1 MMTRRAAVATARA
14 VEQVLFKR
22 CTSTLRMAFFFV
34 VLLQFVHFSTSAL
47 PAIEAFV
54 PSSSAVANYRYSRF
68 QRDGTPTQL
77 AFNQWGGFGDFLNT
91 NRTQAASTFRDDYFD
106 EAGDE
111 DDDESVA
118 AGTQRLITLP
128 VKAIKPGGLRLFL
141 MFYLM
146 GMQNTPDR
154 MSWKA
159 DQPTMKIAGTKD
171 DVYVVDMHFHDHTGV
186 LSVELKQDKVIV
198 ERVGSSPSTQYL
210 IQEAVLLN
218 GILDELERCANDETI
233 QVSNRLILLED
244 ANVIEKARGEL
255 AFR

>member
-1 MMTRRAAVATARA
+1 MALTFFFILILLQHEHSSIA
-14 VEQVLFKR
+14 VE
-22 CTSTLRMAFFFV
+22 AF
-34 VLLQFVHFSTSAL
+34 A
-47 PAIEAFV
+47 V
-54 PSSSAVANYRYSRF
+54 PSSVRYSCS
-68 QRDGTPTQL
+68 QRSGTPTRL
-77 AFNQWGGFGDFLNT
+77 AFNQWGGFGDYLNT
-91 NRTQAASTFRDDYFD
+91 NRTQAARSFRDDYFD
-106 EAGDE
+106 EDDDENGDGE
-111 DDDESVA
+111 DDESVA

-128 VKAIKPGGLRLFL
+128 VQAIKPGGLRLFI
-141 MFYLM
+141 MFYFM

-159 DQPTMKIAGTKD
+159 DQPTMMTGARGGGRD
-171 DVYVVDMHFHDHTGV
+171 CEDVYVVDMHFHDRTAV

-218 GILDELERCANDETI
+218 GILDELQHCANDETI
-233 QVSNRLILLED
+233 QVGNRLILFED

>member
-14 VEQVLFKR
+14 IERVRLNR
-22 CTSTLRMAFFFV
+22 CITTLRMAFFNV
-34 VLLQFVHFSTSAL
+34 VLLQFLHFSTSTL
-47 PAIEAFV
+47 PAVEAFV
-54 PSSSAVANYRYSRF
+54 PSSFAF
-68 QRDGTPTQL
+68 QRGGIPTQL
-77 AFNQWGGFGDFLNT
+77 AFNQWGGFGDYLNT

-106 EAGDE
+106 VADE

-141 MFYLM
+141 MFYFM